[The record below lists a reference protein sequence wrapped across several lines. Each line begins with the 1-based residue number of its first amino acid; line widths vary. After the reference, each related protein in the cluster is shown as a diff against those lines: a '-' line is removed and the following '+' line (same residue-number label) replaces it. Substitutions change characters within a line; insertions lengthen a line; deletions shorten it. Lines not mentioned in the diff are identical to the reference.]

1 MSDIELIL
9 IAAGILVL
17 FLLWQYIPL
26 KKQIRSLS
34 RQMEAQTCGAS
45 EKMLD
50 ISLIDRDLEFLT
62 GILNK
67 YNIRQR
73 QAISGAIRHEE
84 HLKESIANISHDLRT
99 PLTVILGHLQLLEN
113 EKLTPKQLQ
122 HVIAIRNKAERMKEL
137 VETFYDL
144 SVLDEQPK
152 KPVLESFNLS
162 NLLLNL
168 ITENAPALEAKG
180 IIPDIS
186 LPEYS
191 VYLYSDKAMVERI
204 LQNLLTNAI
213 RYSAGMIAVMLEQKE
228 NKKILFRIENT
239 VQEGIDID
247 TERLFERFYTGDK
260 SRHDGSTGLG
270 LAVVQSLVSAL
281 NGTITAGIREN
292 MLDFMLEL

>member
-204 LQNLLTNAI
+204 LQNLLINAI
-213 RYSAGMIAVMLEQKE
+213 RYSAGIIAVMLEQKE
-228 NKKILFRIENT
+228 NKKIVFRIENT

-281 NGTITAGIREN
+281 NGTITASIREN
-292 MLDFMLEL
+292 MLDFTLEL

>member
-99 PLTVILGHLQLLEN
+99 PLTVILVHLQ
-113 EKLTPKQLQ
+113 
-122 HVIAIRNKAERMKEL
+122 
-137 VETFYDL
+137 
-144 SVLDEQPK
+144 
-152 KPVLESFNLS
+152 
-162 NLLLNL
+162 
-168 ITENAPALEAKG
+168 
-180 IIPDIS
+180 
-186 LPEYS
+186 
-191 VYLYSDKAMVERI
+191 
-204 LQNLLTNAI
+204 
-213 RYSAGMIAVMLEQKE
+213 
-228 NKKILFRIENT
+228 
-239 VQEGIDID
+239 
-247 TERLFERFYTGDK
+247 
-260 SRHDGSTGLG
+260 
-270 LAVVQSLVSAL
+270 
-281 NGTITAGIREN
+281 
-292 MLDFMLEL
+292 

>member
-213 RYSAGMIAVMLEQKE
+213 RYSAGIIAVMLEQKE

-281 NGTITAGIREN
+281 NGTITAGIHEN
-292 MLDFMLEL
+292 LLDFTLEL